1 MNIVKLLDFEEGF
14 RSEPYLCSE
23 GYVTIGIGERIGSK
37 NQPLSD
43 FKLITTCKGAAYAQ
57 LEFKLAGITANLSN
71 EFEFFDDLNECR
83 QAVLISM
90 AYQMGVAGLLMF
102 ERMLKAIKAQCW
114 NDAAHE
120 GLDSRWAKQTP
131 ARAHRQMK
139 TLLTGTWSEYDLA

>member
-1 MNIVKLLDFEEGF
+1 MNIIEMLDKEEGF

-23 GYVTIGIGERIGSK
+23 GYATVGIGWRIGSK

-43 FKLITTCKGAAYAQ
+43 FKHISMCQSAAYAQ
-57 LEFKLAGITANLSN
+57 LEFKVAGITANLSN
-71 EFEFFDDLNECR
+71 EFEFFKDLNECR

-90 AYQMGVAGLLMF
+90 AYQLGFAGLLGF
-102 ERMLKAIKAQCW
+102 KRMLAAIQTKYW

-131 ARAHRQMK
+131 NRANRQMK
-139 TLLTGTWSEYDLA
+139 TLLTGTWSEYE

>member
-1 MNIVKLLDFEEGF
+1 MNIVELLDFEEGF

-23 GYVTIGIGERIGSK
+23 GYATIGIGERIGSK
-37 NQPLSD
+37 GQPLSD

-90 AYQMGVAGLLMF
+90 AYQLGLAGLLGF
-102 ERMLKAIKAQCW
+102 KNMLAAIKTQCW

-120 GLDSRWAKQTP
+120 GLDSRWSKQTP
-131 ARAHRQMK
+131 ARAERQMK
-139 TLLTGTWSEYDLA
+139 TLLHGTWSEYE